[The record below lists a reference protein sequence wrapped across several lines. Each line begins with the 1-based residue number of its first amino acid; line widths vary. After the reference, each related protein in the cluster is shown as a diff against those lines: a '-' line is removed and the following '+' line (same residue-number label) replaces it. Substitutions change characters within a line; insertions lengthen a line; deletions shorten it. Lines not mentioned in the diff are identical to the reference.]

1 MNKVNFNIKG
11 VIYGA
16 IVMILIIGGFIVIPN
31 MFMEQSKPVDYTIL
45 QREAIPEKILDMM
58 DKYVNEER
66 SLAVKLE
73 NKIYVVVTRGND
85 KNHGIE
91 MDKIDILKQDDKN
104 IMSIFKANSYTKFN
118 LPIIVTDPDEIKNID
133 ALTVGFKAIKRTL
146 FRNTD
151 KQSYYVTYNVKNL
164 LQDSRFKKGYNN
176 EIKIF
181 ITISEILN
189 SEKLEDAFLYDE
201 LSKLDIILGELKN
214 SEISDQALSDIV
226 NMYK

>member
-91 MDKIDILKQDDKN
+91 MDKIDIVKQDDKN
-104 IMSIFKANSYTKFN
+104 IMRVKVVYKDKEESYPYIVVETNLNELPDTIELNTSI
-118 LPIIVTDPDEIKNID
+118 DEN
-133 ALTVGFKAIKRTL
+133 
-146 FRNTD
+146 
-151 KQSYYVTYNVKNL
+151 
-164 LQDSRFKKGYNN
+164 
-176 EIKIF
+176 
-181 ITISEILN
+181 
-189 SEKLEDAFLYDE
+189 
-201 LSKLDIILGELKN
+201 
-214 SEISDQALSDIV
+214 
-226 NMYK
+226 

>member
-1 MNKVNFNIKG
+1 MNKVNVNIKG

-91 MDKIDILKQDDKN
+91 MDKIDIVKQDDKN
-104 IMSIFKANSYTKFN
+104 IMRVKVVYKDKEESYPYIVVETNLNELPDTIELNTSI
-118 LPIIVTDPDEIKNID
+118 DEN
-133 ALTVGFKAIKRTL
+133 
-146 FRNTD
+146 
-151 KQSYYVTYNVKNL
+151 
-164 LQDSRFKKGYNN
+164 
-176 EIKIF
+176 
-181 ITISEILN
+181 
-189 SEKLEDAFLYDE
+189 
-201 LSKLDIILGELKN
+201 
-214 SEISDQALSDIV
+214 
-226 NMYK
+226 

>member
-16 IVMILIIGGFIVIPN
+16 IAMILIIGGFIVIPN

-91 MDKIDILKQDDKN
+91 MDKIDIVKQDDKN
-104 IMSIFKANSYTKFN
+104 IMRVKVVYKDKEESYPYIVVETNLNELPDTIELNTSI
-118 LPIIVTDPDEIKNID
+118 DEN
-133 ALTVGFKAIKRTL
+133 
-146 FRNTD
+146 
-151 KQSYYVTYNVKNL
+151 
-164 LQDSRFKKGYNN
+164 
-176 EIKIF
+176 
-181 ITISEILN
+181 
-189 SEKLEDAFLYDE
+189 
-201 LSKLDIILGELKN
+201 
-214 SEISDQALSDIV
+214 
-226 NMYK
+226 